1 MTEHAIRTRIE
12 NALWGLLVGDALAMP
27 VHWYYDKANIRAD
40 FPNGIE
46 GYAAA
51 RHPHPEAFM
60 LGRPYRP
67 DVATAV
73 RLGRAY
79 DILHEHARFYTT
91 TYSRFG
97 FARPDRDAATGN
109 AIAASD
115 ERFHYHHGLGA
126 GETTVAG
133 HLARVLLRSL
143 AEQRGYRPDAFVD
156 AFIAHLTT
164 PGRNRDAYLEAWI
177 RYWFEAFAS
186 GLPAHACAAS
196 ERDDWSIAS
205 HSGLIRPLVLA
216 LLAPTPQQAL
226 GLALDHHALTH
237 RSPTNAAALAL
248 LVPLVHALSR
258 GADPRASIIA
268 AGRALRLPAVDG
280 RSLLGRYRAAGGP
293 YNIPKPEMWAL
304 HHRFHDE
311 PLDLARLVAE
321 RDEDEVAGTLFSTA
335 CYPEHGVPL
344 LLYLALRHDLDL
356 ERALRA
362 NAEAGGDNVHR
373 GAVLGLLLGAAGSP
387 VPAPL
392 RHGLLE
398 SPAIAAEIERV
409 LALFPIEAR

>member
-1 MTEHAIRTRIE
+1 MTAPAIRSRIE

-27 VHWYYDKANIRAD
+27 VHWYYDKLNIRAD
-40 FPNGIE
+40 FPNGIQ

-73 RLGRAY
+73 RLGRRY

-91 TYSRFG
+91 TYSTFA
-97 FARPDRDAATGN
+97 FARPERDAATGN
-109 AIAASD
+109 AIAGAD
-115 ERFHYHHGLGA
+115 ERFHYHHGLRA

-143 AEQRGYRPDAFVD
+143 AERRGYHPDAFID

-177 RYWFEAFAS
+177 RSWFEGYAS
-186 GLPAHACAAS
+186 GLPVHACAAS
-196 ERDDWSIAS
+196 QRDDWSIAS

-226 GLALDHHALTH
+226 GLALEHHALTH
-237 RSPTNAAALAL
+237 RSPTNMAALAL
-248 LVPLVHALSR
+248 LVPLVHALVH
-258 GADPRASIIA
+258 GAPPRESILA
-268 AGRALRLPAVDG
+268 AGAALRLPAVDG
-280 RSLLGRYRAAGGP
+280 RSLFARYRAAGGP

-304 HHRFHDE
+304 HNRFHDE
-311 PLDLARLVAE
+311 PLDLARLVALQ
-321 RDEDEVAGTLFSTA
+321 DEEEVAGKLLSTA

-344 LLYLALRHDLDL
+344 LLYLALRHDLDA
-356 ERALRA
+356 ERALLA
-362 NAEAGGDNVHR
+362 NANAGGDNVHR

-387 VPAPL
+387 VPEHL
-392 RHGLLE
+392 RRGLVE
-398 SPAIAAEIERV
+398 SSAIAMEIERV
-409 LALFPIEAR
+409 LALVPIEAP